1 MQSHDRV
8 CMYQNPQKEKINVV
22 FTQNGARMRE
32 ALTDTEKKKKKK
44 DTKLKHQRNLCL
56 TNCRIISSLGLFSIA
71 TFFPCPDPHVHL
83 TGLGEIHQI
92 KKDLEP
98 LI

>member
-32 ALTDTEKKKKKK
+32 ALTDTEKKKKR
-44 DTKLKHQRNLCL
+44 TP
-56 TNCRIISSLGLFSIA
+56 SLNINAIYVLQTAGSYQ
-71 TFFPCPDPHVHL
+71 V
-83 TGLGEIHQI
+83 
-92 KKDLEP
+92 
-98 LI
+98 